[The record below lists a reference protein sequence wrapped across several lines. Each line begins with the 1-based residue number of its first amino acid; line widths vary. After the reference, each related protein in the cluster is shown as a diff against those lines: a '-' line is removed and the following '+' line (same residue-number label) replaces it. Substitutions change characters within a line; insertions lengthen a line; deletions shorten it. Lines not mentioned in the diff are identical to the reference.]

1 MRRLLKFGFMLVAV
15 LSLLSG
21 CAGPSQVRLTG
32 NSDIPGAEG
41 LVTTSTSNDGN
52 TKLDITVKHLAPPE
66 KVEPGA
72 SVFMVWVRGLEG
84 GAQAA
89 SQGALIV
96 NSDLSG
102 EMETVTPLRSFDLFI
117 TPESSQTVAAPT
129 GKTLLSARI
138 EMK

>member
-1 MRRLLKFGFMLVAV
+1 MHRRMKFGFMLVAV
-15 LSLLSG
+15 LSVLSG

-32 NSDIPGAEG
+32 SPDIPGAEG
-41 LVTTSTSNDGN
+41 VVTVSTSNDGN
-52 TKLDITVKHLAPPE
+52 TKLDISVKHLAHPE
-66 KVEPGA
+66 KVEAGA

-89 SQGALIV
+89 SLGALIV

-102 EMETVTPLRSFDLFI
+102 RMETVTPLRSFELFI
-117 TPESSQTVAAPT
+117 TPESSQTVSAPT

>member
-1 MRRLLKFGFMLVAV
+1 MRTLLKSCFTLVAV
-15 LSLLSG
+15 LSVLSG

-32 NSDIPGAEG
+32 NPDIPGAEG
-41 LVTTSTSNDGN
+41 VVTTSTSNDGN
-52 TKLDITVKHLAPPE
+52 TKLDISVKHLAPPE

-89 SQGALIV
+89 SQGALVV

-102 EMETVTPLRSFDLFI
+102 RMETVTPLRSFELFI
-117 TPESSQTVAAPT
+117 TPESSQTVTGPT

>member
-1 MRRLLKFGFMLVAV
+1 MRRLSLFCLLLVAV
-15 LSLLSG
+15 GAVIAG

-32 NSDIPGAEG
+32 NPDIPGAEG
-41 LVTTSTSNDGN
+41 VVTTSTTDDGN
-52 TKLDITVKHLAPPE
+52 TKLDISVKHLAPPE

-84 GAQAA
+84 GAQAV
-89 SQGALIV
+89 SQGALVV
-96 NSDLSG
+96 NSDLKAG
-102 EMETVTPLRSFDLFI
+102 METVTPLRSFELFI
-117 TPESSQTVAAPT
+117 TPESTQSVTAPT